1 MLQMKVKELFSN
13 NKFLWFF
20 NVIMVT
26 LWLLSILFM
35 FRCYNEKVSST
46 KKLVDEIEYKDSMN
60 RYNKLYYDAQFKEL
74 KKTNRELYDSL
85 KNCKDEIGYLVQFK
99 YNKEYSTGV
108 VHVQKDTL
116 RDSVF
121 QGMIAE
127 PRTFEYSSE
136 PNDTFQYKLKINSQT
151 EPNWYSLNA
160 KFSDKFT
167 IVNKEDGNGLNH
179 ITIGSSTSG
188 DISDVTVFKKKE
200 KRGFWKKF
208 SFGPGVTAGYDP
220 INKKFGVVV
229 GATVSYDLI
238 NK

>member
-1 MLQMKVKELFSN
+1 MKFKELMHN
-13 NKFLWFF
+13 NKFLWFL
-20 NVIMVT
+20 NTIMVT

-35 FRCYNEKVSST
+35 FKCYNEKVSST
-46 KKLVDEIEYKDSMN
+46 KRLVDEIEYKDNMN
-60 RYNKLYYDAQFKEL
+60 RYNKLYYDAQFKNL

-85 KNCKDEIGYLVQFK
+85 KNCKDEIGYLLQFK
-99 YNKEYSTGV
+99 YDKEYSTGV

-116 RDSVF
+116 KDSVF
-121 QGMIAE
+121 QGIIAE

-151 EPNWYSLNA
+151 EPNWYSLNT

-188 DISDVTVFKKKE
+188 DISDVTVFNKKE
-200 KRGFWKKF
+200 KRKF
-208 SFGPGVTAGYDP
+208 LSRFSVGPSVTAGYDI
-220 INKKFGVVV
+220 INKQWGIMA
-229 GATVSYDLI
+229 GASVTLDLT
-238 NK
+238 K